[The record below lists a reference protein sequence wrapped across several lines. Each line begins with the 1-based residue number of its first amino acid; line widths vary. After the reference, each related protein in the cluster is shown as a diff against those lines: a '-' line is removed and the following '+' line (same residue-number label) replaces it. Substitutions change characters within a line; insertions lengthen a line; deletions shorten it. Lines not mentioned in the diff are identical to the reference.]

1 MSRGVRLGAIL
12 LACIAS
18 TAVAEEAVPS
28 PAASADHFAAC
39 IADIGVQARSAGVR
53 DKTLDAVL
61 PRIEYLPRVIELDRR
76 QPEFTQT
83 FAAYY
88 DRRVTPNRVE
98 KGRALLREHAVLL
111 ADVQRETGV
120 PPQYIVAF
128 WGLETNFGSYFGRMS
143 VPNALATLACDDR
156 RPAFFSNELVAA
168 LKILDAGDIELDAM
182 EGSWAG
188 AMGHMQ
194 FMPTTFL
201 QHAVDGDGDGR
212 RDLWGSLEDAFSSA
226 GRFLAELGWEPGWRW
241 GREVRLPVDFDH
253 ALAGRSNARSLS
265 EWSALGVLDSRGMV
279 MPAVDVEA
287 AILVPHGHEGPAFV
301 VYDNFE
307 VIMRWN
313 RSEYYALSVGRL
325 ADRISGAGRLDRPAV
340 DSGQRLARSDVRALQ
355 NALTDAGFD
364 AGGADGLFG
373 PGTRAALRAWQRA
386 RGDIADGFPDRA
398 VFAAFEIQL
407 VADREDAG

>member
-1 MSRGVRLGAIL
+1 MSARVRLGALL
-12 LACIAS
+12 LAWSAS
-18 TAVAEEAVPS
+18 ATAAEEAVPS
-28 PAASADHFAAC
+28 PAASAEHFAAC
-39 IADIGVQARSAGVR
+39 IADIGVQARSVGVR
-53 DKTLDAVL
+53 EETLDAVL
-61 PRIEYLPRVIELDRR
+61 PRIEFLPRVIELDRR

-88 DRRVTPNRVE
+88 DRRVTSGRVE
-98 KGRALLREHAVLL
+98 KGRALLQEHAALL
-111 ADVQRETGV
+111 AEVQRETGV

-156 RPAFFSNELVAA
+156 RPTFFANELLAA
-168 LKILDAGDIELDAM
+168 LQILDAGDIELDAM

-201 QHAVDGDGDGR
+201 KHAVDGDGDGR

-226 GRFLAELGWEPGWRW
+226 GRFLAGLGWQPGWRW
-241 GREVRLPVDFDH
+241 GREVRLPADFDH
-253 ALAGRSNARSLS
+253 ALAGRSNARPLS
-265 EWSALGVLDSRGMV
+265 EWRALGVLDTRGNA
-279 MPAVDVEA
+279 MPALDVEA
-287 AILVPHGHEGPAFV
+287 AVLVPHGHEGPAFV
-301 VYDNFE
+301 VYDNFD

-325 ADRISGAGRLDRPAV
+325 ADRISGAGRLDRAAE
-340 DSGQRLARSDVRALQ
+340 DSGLRLARDDVRALQ
-355 NALTDAGFD
+355 EALDEAGHD

-386 RGDIADGFPDRA
+386 RGEVADGFPDRA
-398 VFAAFEIQL
+398 VFAAFGIAPA
-407 VADREDAG
+407 ADAEDAG

>member
-1 MSRGVRLGAIL
+1 M
-12 LACIAS
+12 
-18 TAVAEEAVPS
+18 AEEAVPS
-28 PAASADHFAAC
+28 PAASAEQFAAC
-39 IADIGVQARSAGVR
+39 IADIGAQARSAGVR
-53 DKTLDAVL
+53 QETLDAVL

-88 DRRVTPNRVE
+88 DRRVTPARVE
-98 KGRALLREHAVLL
+98 KGRALLREHAALL

-120 PPQYIVAF
+120 TPQYIVAF
-128 WGLETNFGSYFGRMS
+128 WGLETNFGSYFGRVS
-143 VPNALATLACDDR
+143 VPDALATLACDDR
-156 RPAFFSNELVAA
+156 RPTFFASELVAA
-168 LKILDAGDIELDAM
+168 LRILDAGDIELAAM

-201 QHAVDGDGDGR
+201 KHAVDGDGDGR

-226 GRFLAELGWEPGWRW
+226 GGFLAGLGWTPGWRW
-241 GREVRLPVDFDH
+241 GREVRLPADFDH
-253 ALAGRSNARSLS
+253 ALAGRANARPLT
-265 EWSALGVLDSRGMV
+265 EWRALGLIDTRGNA
-279 MPAVDVEA
+279 MPALDLEA
-287 AILVPHGHEGPAFV
+287 AVLVPHGHEGPAFI

-325 ADRISGAGRLDRPAV
+325 ADRISGAGRLDRPAE
-340 DSGQRLARSDVRALQ
+340 DSGLRLARADVRALQ
-355 NALTDAGFD
+355 NALSDAGFD

-398 VFAAFEIQL
+398 VFAAFEIPL
-407 VADREDAG
+407 VDDGEDAG